1 MHPSMAEDIMA
12 RTKDPA
18 LRAWGVP
25 MTIGILWIIGGAL
38 ALAASVLTSI
48 VSVLFL
54 GSLLMVVGVLEL
66 VSAFRTHRTRS
77 FLVYLLAGLLTI
89 VVGAMFLWR
98 PISGLASLTLV
109 IAAYMFATGLFRGV
123 SAAIERYPMWGW
135 DLFYGIVAVA
145 LGAYIAASWPISA
158 LWVLGTIVSIEII
171 VRGIALVGAGAAIR
185 RFRSGE
191 IPTTG
196 SWGSSTRSTRTP
208 ESPETRAPAAGE
220 ARSFRT
226 TTDRY

>member
-1 MHPSMAEDIMA
+1 MA
-12 RTKDPA
+12 RIKDPA
-18 LRAWGVP
+18 RRVWAVP
-25 MTIGILWIIGGAL
+25 TTIGILWIIGGAL

-171 VRGIALVGAGAAIR
+171 VRGIALVGAGSAIR
-185 RFRSGE
+185 RFRSAE

-196 SWGSSTRSTRTP
+196 SWGSSTRATP
-208 ESPETRAPAAGE
+208 PLENPETRAPVAGE